1 MKRKLP
7 IGTRTFREIHEEG
20 NYASVFYSHFAAA
33 GLDVVVEDRS
43 GHPGWPEPPRD
54 DGRA

>member
-7 IGTRTFREIHEEG
+7 TGIRTFREIHEEG

-33 GLDVVVEDRS
+33 GLDVVVGDGGE
-43 GHPGWPEPPRD
+43 HPG
-54 DGRA
+54 